1 MVDISSDKS
10 KIPALVDAL
19 DRKLTYLRI
28 SLTDKC
34 NFRCFYCYGSAPEIE
49 RTAKL
54 SLMSS
59 TEIVDLIKVFGS
71 LGVNKVRLTGGEPLL
86 NPSVVDIVRNIS
98 EIPGIKQIGLTTN
111 GFLLKE
117 KLSELIKAGLNRLNV
132 SLDSLEREKFC
143 EVTGVDGLPQV
154 LEGLRAARDSGAF
167 QRVKVNTVVMRG
179 VNDSE
184 VGNLAKWSLEN
195 GFELRFIEY
204 MPTRNTLNHAKKH
217 ISEADI
223 RSKIDL
229 ELQPDIGNSTSAGPA
244 RTYKVDGYPGRIGF
258 ISALSQ
264 KFCESCNRLRLKA
277 DGRLVGCLFR
287 DNSVDLISMLR
298 SGMSLDDLAYFVRN
312 LVAKPEFKD
321 EADFTESGFR
331 PEMKTI
337 GG

>member
-111 GFLLKE
+111 GFLVKE

-143 EVTGVDGLPQV
+143 EVNKNILQYELKIYD
-154 LEGLRAARDSGAF
+154 ASNGA
-167 QRVKVNTVVMRG
+167 
-179 VNDSE
+179 
-184 VGNLAKWSLEN
+184 
-195 GFELRFIEY
+195 
-204 MPTRNTLNHAKKH
+204 LN
-217 ISEADI
+217 
-223 RSKIDL
+223 
-229 ELQPDIGNSTSAGPA
+229 
-244 RTYKVDGYPGRIGF
+244 
-258 ISALSQ
+258 
-264 KFCESCNRLRLKA
+264 
-277 DGRLVGCLFR
+277 
-287 DNSVDLISMLR
+287 
-298 SGMSLDDLAYFVRN
+298 
-312 LVAKPEFKD
+312 
-321 EADFTESGFR
+321 
-331 PEMKTI
+331 
-337 GG
+337 

>member
-1 MVDISSDKS
+1 
-10 KIPALVDAL
+10 
-19 DRKLTYLRI
+19 
-28 SLTDKC
+28 
-34 NFRCFYCYGSAPEIE
+34 
-49 RTAKL
+49 
-54 SLMSS
+54 
-59 TEIVDLIKVFGS
+59 
-71 LGVNKVRLTGGEPLL
+71 LTGGEPLL

-167 QRVKVNTVVMRG
+167 QHVKINTVVMRG

-184 VGNLAKWSLEN
+184 VGKFAKWALEN

-204 MPTRNTLNHAKKH
+204 MPTRNTSDYADKYLRE
-217 ISEADI
+217 SDI
-223 RSKIDL
+223 RAKIDL
-229 ELQPDIGNSTSAGPA
+229 EFHPDTDNLASAGPA
-244 RTYKVDGYPGRIGF
+244 RMFTVNGYTGRIGF

-264 KFCESCNRLRLKA
+264 KFCESCNRLRLTA
-277 DGRLVGCLFR
+277 DGRLIGCLFQ
-287 DNSVDLISMLR
+287 DNCVDLIAMLR
-298 SGMSLDDLAYFVRN
+298 SGMSLGDLADSVRD
-312 LVAKPEFKD
+312 LVSKPEFKD